1 MARRKK
7 STRGLLIAV
16 IVALSLVLVALLF
29 WGVYSTLENPNKPSQ
44 TDPTMQP
51 TTADPKET
59 TTDHVVPF
67 DPTEPSETE
76 PEPTTEPTQPPQTH
90 KMRLVA
96 NVPVMYE
103 PSEHSASLNTLL
115 AGNEVEVLEYQKDW
129 ITILLGGERFYIP
142 AGTVREIGKYLV
154 VIDAGHQAK
163 ANTEKEPL
171 GPGSTE
177 MKNKVTSGTQGV
189 STGLAEYKLNL
200 MVAMKLQQILQDRG
214 YEVAMI
220 RTTHDVNMSNAE
232 RATVSNNL
240 YADAFIR
247 IHANGSEDSSVNGIV
262 TICQTKD
269 NPYNGNLYQE
279 SKDLSQKVL
288 DEMAAATGAKAL
300 YVWET
305 DTMTGINWCTTPVTI
320 VEMGFMSNPEED
332 EKMATDAYQQ
342 KLAEGIAN
350 GIDKYFE

>member
-7 STRGLLIAV
+7 NARGALIAATV
-16 IVALSLVLVALLF
+16 VLSLILIALLF
-29 WGVYSTLENPNKPSQ
+29 WGIYSTLENPKETTPTEPS
-44 TDPTMQP
+44 TQP
-51 TTADPKET
+51 STRDPKET

-76 PEPTTEPTQPPQTH
+76 PTTEPSTEPTEPPKTT

-115 AGNEVEVLEYQKDW
+115 AGNEVDVVEYQKDW
-129 ITILLGGERFYIP
+129 ITILLGGEKFYIP
-142 AGTVREIGKYLV
+142 SGTVREVGKYLV
-154 VIDAGHQAK
+154 VIDAGHQAR
-163 ANTEKEPL
+163 ANNEKEPL
-171 GPGSTE
+171 GPGSSE

-200 MVAMKLQQILQDRG
+200 MVAQKLQKILQDRG

-220 RTTHDVNMSNAE
+220 RTTHDVNLSNAE
-232 RATVSNNL
+232 RATISNNL

-247 IHANGSEDSSVNGIV
+247 IHANGSENSSTNGIV

-269 NPYNGNLYQE
+269 NPYNGNLYKQCKE
-279 SKDLSQKVL
+279 LSQKVL
-288 DEMAAATGAKAL
+288 DEMAAATGAPAL

-305 DTMTGINWCTTPVTI
+305 DTMTGINWCSDFQTI
-320 VEMGFMSNPEED
+320 HG
-332 EKMATDAYQQ
+332 
-342 KLAEGIAN
+342 
-350 GIDKYFE
+350 

>member
-1 MARRKK
+1 MKHK
-7 STRGLLIAV
+7 NNSKGLLIGLIV
-16 IVALSLVLVALLF
+16 ILTLILAALLF
-29 WGVYSTLENPNKPSQ
+29 WGVSSTLENP
-44 TDPTMQP
+44 TEPTAQP
-51 TTADPKET
+51 TQPPTTDSRET

-76 PEPTTEPTQPPQTH
+76 PSTESSSQPTEPVQTK

-96 NVPVMYE
+96 NVPVMFE
-103 PSEHSASLNTLL
+103 PDEHGASLSTLL
-115 AGNEVEVLEYQKDW
+115 AGNEVEVVQFQKDW
-129 ITILLGGERFYIP
+129 ITILLGGEQFYIP
-142 AGTVREIGKYLV
+142 SGTVREIGTYLV
-154 VIDAGHQAK
+154 VIDAGHQSR
-163 ANTEKEPL
+163 ANTEKEPV
-171 GPGSTE
+171 GPGSSE

-200 MVAMKLQQILQDRG
+200 MVAQKLQKILQNRG
-214 YEVAMI
+214 YEVVMI
-220 RTTHDVNMSNAE
+220 RTTHDVNLSNAE
-232 RATVSNNL
+232 RATISNNL

-247 IHANGSEDSSVNGIV
+247 IHANGADDPSINGIV
-262 TICQTKD
+262 TICQTKE
-269 NPYNGNLYQE
+269 NPYNANLYEQCKE
-279 SKDLSQKVL
+279 LSQKVL

-332 EKMATDAYQQ
+332 EKMATDEYQQ